1 MAGAAVV
8 EPRLDLGYELHGPA
22 GYPQEADEPV
32 PVGGR
37 ALDHRHEVENLAD
50 TVRGH
55 EPGDE
60 HCGVGHVQLLGDV
73 AIRHRQDPEIAT
85 FLRIKKRREHTR
97 RVEARTAE
105 E

>member
-22 GYPQEADEPV
+22 GDPQETDEPV
-32 PVGGR
+32 PVGRR
-37 ALDHRHEVENLAD
+37 ALDDRHEVENLAD

-60 HCGVGHVQLLGDV
+60 HRGVRHVQLLGDV
-73 AIRHRQDPEIAT
+73 AVCHWQDPEIAT
-85 FLRIKKRREHTR
+85 FLRIEQGRENGR
-97 RVEARTAE
+97 RVEART
-105 E
+105 